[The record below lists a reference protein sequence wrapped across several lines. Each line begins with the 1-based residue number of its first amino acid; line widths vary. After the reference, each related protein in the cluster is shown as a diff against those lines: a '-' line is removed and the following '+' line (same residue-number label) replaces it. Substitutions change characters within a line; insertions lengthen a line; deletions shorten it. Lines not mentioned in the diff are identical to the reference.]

1 MKRLIEFP
9 LEEGGSVWVEVDEP
23 EPPGGVVRAAR
34 PTEMMTK
41 ASQTFEEA
49 LDRIR
54 PAADV
59 LIAKL
64 RGLSDPPDEMAVQFG
79 LKLSAEAGAVVAA
92 ASAEANYTVTLTW
105 KRGQDERPSRG
116 GRRPYLRRR

>member
-9 LEEGGSVWVEVDEP
+9 LEGGGSVWVEVEEP
-23 EPPGGVVRAAR
+23 DPPGGVVRAANPR
-34 PTEMMTK
+34 EMMAK
-41 ASQTFEEA
+41 AGQTFEDA
-49 LDRIR
+49 LDKIK
-54 PAADV
+54 PAANV
-59 LIAKL
+59 LIARL

-92 ASAEANYTVTLTW
+92 TGAEANYTVTLTW
-105 KRGQDERPSRG
+105 KRGQDERPNR